1 MRVGVRLR
9 VRANMGVSVRMG
21 LSATVTRASVRASVP
36 NLALGHV
43 HFEQDAPR
51 MHPMQLADS

>member
-1 MRVGVRLR
+1 MRLR